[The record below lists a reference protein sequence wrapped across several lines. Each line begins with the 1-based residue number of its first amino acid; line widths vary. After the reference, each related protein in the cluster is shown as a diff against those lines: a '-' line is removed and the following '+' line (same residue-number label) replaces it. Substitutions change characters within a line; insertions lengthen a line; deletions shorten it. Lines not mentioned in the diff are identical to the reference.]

1 MDDSQFDALVERWTN
16 DQSFREALRA
26 NPEQAVASL
35 GITLSEDERAALQ
48 GLDLANLNDAEMEQR
63 ISKTC

>member
-1 MDDSQFDALVERWTN
+1 MDDSQFDALVEKWTK

-35 GITLSEDERAALQ
+35 GITLNDDERAALQ
-48 GLDLANLNDAEMEQR
+48 GLDLASLGDAEMEQR
-63 ISKTC
+63 ISKSC